1 LATQAIANGYRRII
15 KVMIKENYLGGTD
28 QKDEYFLIEY
38 HNASLF
44 DKSFENLAAYP
55 TYGYNKGVLI
65 WHIKELTNMINQF
78 SDNIIHLEMAVPY
91 NG

>member
-1 LATQAIANGYRRII
+1 
-15 KVMIKENYLGGTD
+15 MIKENYLGGTD

-44 DKSFENLAAYP
+44 DKSFENLDEYP